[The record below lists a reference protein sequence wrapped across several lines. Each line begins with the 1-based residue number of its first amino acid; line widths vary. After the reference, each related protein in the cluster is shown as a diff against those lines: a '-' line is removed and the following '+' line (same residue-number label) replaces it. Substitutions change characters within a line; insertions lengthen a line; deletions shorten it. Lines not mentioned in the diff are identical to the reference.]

1 MNYRYT
7 AVIATVSNSFCDA
20 VLDYAVSRY
29 DYYRVLLWTSFTAF
43 VLQLCWGV
51 VTHISFSVVSLPFVF
66 IHAVLVLAGYI
77 CFVRSLVFIP
87 VALVGLI
94 ESSSLF
100 LTFMIDAA
108 LGYIQVTFYFAAMF
122 LLFVFSVFLFAGD
135 CLTDGRQCFKQ
146 LKPVGFF
153 WVLASVLFYVSA
165 PYLVKLSDGAGANE
179 TAINLGYYLVAVPYF
194 GRQFLKA
201 RSGRNAAMREM
212 ARGLRQNFYS
222 LCLLIGILEAVY
234 YVFETFS
241 FINDAPTVVVVIE
254 QMRIFLLF
262 ILSVLFK
269 TDSFSLR
276 KTVALCLGVVS
287 VIGVYL
293 N

>member
-1 MNYRYT
+1 
-7 AVIATVSNSFCDA
+7 
-20 VLDYAVSRY
+20 
-29 DYYRVLLWTSFTAF
+29 
-43 VLQLCWGV
+43 
-51 VTHISFSVVSLPFVF
+51 
-66 IHAVLVLAGYI
+66 
-77 CFVRSLVFIP
+77 
-87 VALVGLI
+87 
-94 ESSSLF
+94 
-100 LTFMIDAA
+100 
-108 LGYIQVTFYFAAMF
+108 
-122 LLFVFSVFLFAGD
+122 
-135 CLTDGRQCFKQ
+135 
-146 LKPVGFF
+146 
-153 WVLASVLFYVSA
+153 
-165 PYLVKLSDGAGANE
+165 
-179 TAINLGYYLVAVPYF
+179 
-194 GRQFLKA
+194 
-201 RSGRNAAMREM
+201 MREM

-276 KTVALCLGVVS
+276 MTIALCLGVVS

>member
-29 DYYRVLLWTSFTAF
+29 DYYRVLFWTSFTAF

-51 VTHISFSVVSLPFVF
+51 ATQISFSAASLPFVI

-94 ESSSLF
+94 ESSGLF

-135 CLTDGRQCFKQ
+135 CLAGGRQCFKQ
-146 LKPVGFF
+146 LKPVGFV

-194 GRQFLKA
+194 GRQFMMA
-201 RSGRNAAMREM
+201 RSGRNAAMREK

>member
-1 MNYRYT
+1 
-7 AVIATVSNSFCDA
+7 
-20 VLDYAVSRY
+20 
-29 DYYRVLLWTSFTAF
+29 
-43 VLQLCWGV
+43 
-51 VTHISFSVVSLPFVF
+51 
-66 IHAVLVLAGYI
+66 
-77 CFVRSLVFIP
+77 
-87 VALVGLI
+87 
-94 ESSSLF
+94 
-100 LTFMIDAA
+100 MIDAA

-135 CLTDGRQCFKQ
+135 CLTGGRQCFKQ

-153 WVLASVLFYVSA
+153 WVLASVLFYVAA
-165 PYLVKLSDGAGANE
+165 PYLVKLSDRAGADE

-194 GRQFLKA
+194 CRQFMKA
-201 RSGRNAAMREM
+201 PSGRNAAMRET
-212 ARGLRQNFYS
+212 ARGLLQNFYS
-222 LCLLIGILEAVY
+222 CLFIGILEAVY

-269 TDSFSLR
+269 TDSFSLC